1 MMKLGRSVDPRLN
14 PPTYGAMATAAVAS
28 LLDQFLP
35 DVGEPVHLFV
45 AVAVGALIGKLVQ
58 RWTVPFGDVSDG
70 DLTD

>member
-1 MMKLGRSVDPRLN
+1 MRLGRAVDPRLN

-45 AVAVGALIGKLVQ
+45 AVAVGAVVGKLVQ
-58 RWTVPFGDVSDG
+58 RWTMPY
-70 DLTD
+70 TDSLDA